1 MGGRPR
7 KPTAVKKL
15 QGTLQKC
22 RANPAE
28 PTPQND
34 LKAMTPPEYLT
45 DSAKEIWAFA
55 LSQAPEGMLST
66 LDFGI
71 FSEWAVV
78 YDQFLT
84 ISESIKKGGTLRRET
99 DGELVP
105 SPLLSKLHSTIT
117 LLRGLQSD
125 LGFTPASRSKVV
137 SFGKRPEAG
146 GGNKFADLK

>member
-66 LDFGI
+66 LDFGV

-125 LGFTPASRSKVV
+125 LGFTPSSRSRVV
-137 SFGKRPEAG
+137 SFGKDTEKT
-146 GGNKFADLK
+146 GNKFADL

>member
-22 RANPAE
+22 RTNPAE
-28 PTPQND
+28 PTPPND

-99 DGELVP
+99 DGELVA

-125 LGFTPASRSKVV
+125 LGFTPSSRSRVV
-137 SFGKRPEAG
+137 SFGKESEKT
-146 GGNKFADLK
+146 GNKFSDL

>member
-22 RANPAE
+22 RTNPAE
-28 PTPQND
+28 PTPPND

-99 DGELVP
+99 DGELVA

-125 LGFTPASRSKVV
+125 LGFTPSSRSRVV
-137 SFGKRPEAG
+137 SFGKDTEKT
-146 GGNKFADLK
+146 GNKFSDL